1 MKPSL
6 VNDTIAQAEVNQ
18 RLVEIS
24 VEKAELEVR
33 AVEENRQP
41 TASEARKAKK
51 LDGEAADLRDQLDR
65 AAGMESELAKVPRAT
80 DTETLGSRVRV
91 TFEPSTV
98 YRPDLPNSFFADLVN
113 RGQSFEAEA
122 RIRRHQTEINV
133 EQRAITTSSGGPGLV
148 PPQYLLDQI
157 ATFARAGRV
166 LANRCQNLP
175 LPDVGMTFNIP
186 RVTTGSTTAVQGSE
200 AGAVQDSSPVT
211 DYLALAVNTV
221 AGKIDLSRQLFD
233 RSNPSVDTV
242 LAQDLAADYAKQ
254 LDTQLIS
261 QATNGVTVLS
271 GTNAITFTTGSPTV
285 ALLYPKVADAIQQV
299 AVNRFAP
306 ADGIVMHP
314 RRWAWITAA
323 VDTQNRP
330 LVVPEGNS
338 SNAVALFTTPTAE
351 GAVGSMQGL
360 PVFLDANIPITLGA
374 GTNQDVIIVARFD
387 DDLLFE
393 DSTPTVAVY
402 DGVLSA
408 NLQVRILC
416 YGYFAFTFARYAKAN
431 SIISGTGLTS
441 PVF

>member
-1 MKPSL
+1 MDDFTKASL
-6 VNDTIAQAEVNQ
+6 QMQLAD
-18 RLVEIS
+18 IS
-24 VEKAELEVR
+24 VKMSELKVT
-33 AVEENRQP
+33 AVEGDREL
-41 TASEARKAKK
+41 TASEQRKYNK
-51 LDGEAADLRDQLDR
+51 LEAEREALEGRLNQD
-65 AAGMESELAKVPRAT
+65 AAMEREIRKVPRAT
-80 DTETLGSRVRV
+80 DTETLGSRVQV

-113 RGQSFEAEA
+113 RNQSFEAET

-166 LANRCQNLP
+166 TANLCQQLP
-175 LPDVGMTFNIP
+175 LPDAGTTFNIP
-186 RVTTGSTTAVQGSE
+186 RVTTGSTTALQSSE

-211 DYLALAVNTV
+211 DYLSLSVNTV

-254 LDTQLIS
+254 LDTQLLT

-299 AVNRFAP
+299 GVNRFA
-306 ADGIVMHP
+306 AAEAIVMHP

-323 VDTQNRP
+323 LDSSNRP
-330 LVVPEGNS
+330 LVVPEANTAV
-338 SNAVALFTTPTAE
+338 NAVGVFSQPTAE
-351 GAVGSMQGL
+351 GAVGTMQGL

-374 GTNQDVIIVARFD
+374 GTNQDLIIVSRFS

-393 DSTPTVAVY
+393 DPVPTVAVY
-402 DGVLSA
+402 EGVLSA